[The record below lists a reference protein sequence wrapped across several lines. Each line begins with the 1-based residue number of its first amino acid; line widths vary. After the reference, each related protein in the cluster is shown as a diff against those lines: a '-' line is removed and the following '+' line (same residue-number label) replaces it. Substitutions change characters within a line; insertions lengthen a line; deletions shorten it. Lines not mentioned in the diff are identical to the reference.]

1 MDVAVSVV
9 KKYTPLSCI
18 LHPSVTSH
26 KYQLAFSP
34 QIDTRI
40 SIRQSDA
47 LTSALIGKSSD
58 PDLYEI
64 QTLVVRENQVKFIF
78 LQFQVRF
85 KARCLSVG
93 CMGSCFHNKQI
104 LPGFGILK
112 LINVNNQKELFS
124 FRSRTDISL
133 KRLLDYIII
142 FNRYA
147 NSF

>member
-1 MDVAVSVV
+1 M
-9 KKYTPLSCI
+9 
-18 LHPSVTSH
+18 
-26 KYQLAFSP
+26 
-34 QIDTRI
+34 
-40 SIRQSDA
+40 
-47 LTSALIGKSSD
+47 
-58 PDLYEI
+58 
-64 QTLVVRENQVKFIF
+64 VRENQVKFIF

-147 NSF
+147 NSFYRSGFRANHDNLYKLYFVASVRIKKKKLDRNLKSEFQY